1 MDGKS
6 LFLRAGLGAAAAI
19 GLARN
24 LWSAHKAQ
32 ASATRFDRRPSFPT
46 FTMKRSYSRPSSRRA
61 PKRSRSMVLYKAP
74 RFNSGYRYIKRTTAL
89 SNASIPAAGFFLGGS
104 NSIKLNQVLTADVVG
119 AYDLYRIRKVQV
131 MFVPAVDLG
140 NSGVANNSQIKIDC
154 ACDPTNTAV
163 PATALTVTAYE
174 NHRTGYMLSGKPFA
188 YTFYPKVANTVDNAG
203 VATAAGSYAV
213 NPWLQLTTAGI
224 DIPHRQLLF
233 TMATS
238 IAPTSALIVNVYFV
252 IHFEVKNQR

>member
-1 MDGKS
+1 MDGKA
-6 LFLRAGLGAAAAI
+6 LFRAGLYGAAAF
-19 GLARN
+19 GLRS
-24 LWSAHKAQ
+24 LYQSHKAQ
-32 ASATRFDRRPSFPT
+32 VAATQLDRRPSFPT
-46 FTMKRSYSRPSSRRA
+46 FTMKRYSRPSSRSA
-61 PKRSRSMVLYKAP
+61 PKRSKSMVLYRAP

-89 SNASIPAAGFFLGGS
+89 ANASIPAAGFFVGGT
-104 NSIKLNQVLTADVVG
+104 NSIKLNQVLTSDVVG
-119 AYDLYRIRKVQV
+119 AYDLYRIKKVQV
-131 MFVPAVDLG
+131 VFCPAVDPG

-154 ACDPTNTAV
+154 ACDPTNTVLPGAS
-163 PATALTVTAYE
+163 TIVTSYE
-174 NHRTGYMLSGKPFA
+174 NHRSGYMLSGKPFA

-203 VATAAGSYAV
+203 VATAAGSYAT

-238 IAPTSALIVNVYFV
+238 IAPTAALVVNVYYV